1 MKSTGG
7 SRTLAHYTDSFQEL
21 CPAVLALFEK
31 CKRPQEL
38 IRRIA
43 ISFEELVN
51 KSAVPTEMD
60 LFSNA
65 LVEAEQQE
73 AHIQKTM
80 LHIKGRFGKNAIL
93 RASSLQEEGTMQFR
107 NTLVGGHNGE

>member
-1 MKSTGG
+1 KSTGG

-21 CPAVLALFEK
+21 CPAVLALFDK
-31 CKRPQEL
+31 YKRPHEL

-43 ISFEELVN
+43 VSFEDLVN
-51 KSAVPTEMD
+51 KAAVPTEMD

-65 LVEAEQQE
+65 LTDTAEQE
-73 AHIQKTM
+73 EHIQKTM
-80 LHIKGRFGKNAIL
+80 LNIKGRFGKNAIL